1 MLYLLL
7 VTLEAPGVLRQQK
20 HDKLRG
26 TCMLTLSIDHRVLN
40 ETTHVDLLSCCFSHK
55 VSVTHLSS

>member
-20 HDKLRG
+20 HDKFKRNLYAYVINR
-26 TCMLTLSIDHRVLN
+26 S
-40 ETTHVDLLSCCFSHK
+40 SCIE
-55 VSVTHLSS
+55 